1 MGEGVRGDFRK
12 GQWQRELQDCLAR
25 EVANWQAKPAR
36 QILLELDDTSCGYSG
51 GYEVLFLG
59 AAYHVCV
66 RLLDA
71 DAQVITID
79 IDVQPDDEERIRAIA
94 TPREPGS
101 SGWSNAEMAVAS
113 EIIFVRR

>member
-1 MGEGVRGDFRK
+1 MKSFFS
-12 GQWQRELQDCLAR
+12 GQR
-25 EVANWQAKPAR
+25 
-36 QILLELDDTSCGYSG
+36 TM
-51 GYEVLFLG
+51 
-59 AAYHVCV
+59 CV

-101 SGWSNAEMAVAS
+101 SGWSNAEMEVAS